1 MGLFDKIFGVFKH
14 KEIVNEETVTEK
26 VISNNIS
33 SKLKGLL
40 KSPHRYIIRF
50 TLLGEDKYKLE
61 IIRYKKLNISTTQ
74 KLSSLQI
81 LHHIN
86 KEESTEEASNEEVNK
101 EDVTEKIEETI
112 EESILRLLLLLVL
125 FILSQMN

>member
-1 MGLFDKIFGVFKH
+1 MKSKVITV
-14 KEIVNEETVTEK
+14 EEFEK

-86 KEESTEEASNEEVNK
+86 KEESTEDIRMKNL
-101 EDVTEKIEETI
+101 
-112 EESILRLLLLLVL
+112 SITRY
-125 FILSQMN
+125 